1 MCGWGRSL
9 PVTYE
14 VVTLVRDLGNMA
26 HDKRIVVKDRF
37 LLQPEDV
44 FTELTVNFE
53 KVGFPDHFLM
63 QLLFIE
69 AYEASGESGFVQH
82 VS

>member
-1 MCGWGRSL
+1 
-9 PVTYE
+9 
-14 VVTLVRDLGNMA
+14 MA
-26 HDKRIVVKDRF
+26 HDKQIVVKDRF
-37 LLQPEDV
+37 LLQPEGV

-69 AYEASGESGFVQH
+69 AYEAS
-82 VS
+82 